1 MSQDEYYIEFGR
13 FIYWYA
19 RVEAVAHALFEFCI
33 GASKEEARA
42 ISGGL
47 RFGDIRNI
55 TKRLAK
61 VRKLDIG
68 LQTEIDQLFSQIG
81 EISKL
86 RDTLVHRGAEVVAG
100 VIWSTNLATSKS
112 DEDIEILKLNLSD
125 ITAAKTDCLRIFARI
140 DRILQPDFY
149 QHREAMEWL
158 AQPWLYKH
166 RSAETP
172 NRPPKRP
179 ANTRSRKR

>member
-1 MSQDEYYIEFGR
+1 MSQDEYYTEFGR

-19 RVEAVAHALFEFCI
+19 RVEGIAHALFEYCM

-47 RFGDIRNI
+47 RFGAIRNI

-61 VRKLDIG
+61 VRKLDAAV
-68 LQTEIDQLFSQIG
+68 QTEIDQLFRQIAD
-81 EISKL
+81 IAKL
-86 RDTLVHRGAEVVAG
+86 RDTLVHRGAEVVAD

-140 DRILQPDFY
+140 DRILQPTFY
-149 QHREAMEWL
+149 QHPEAIEWL
-158 AQPWLYKH
+158 AQPWLYKY
-166 RSAETP
+166 RPPETP
-172 NRPPKRP
+172 NRSPKGP
-179 ANTRSRKR
+179 ANARPRKR